1 MSKISDI
8 ITLANTL
15 SDNLGTLAVDQKAL
29 NDDVVSLASEDP
41 CAAGFG
47 DKVNSLNERAGVLN
61 SQFSTYKS
69 QLSSLVAKYNDLGI
83 LDFGNKQE
91 ASDAI
96 DAATKAITAINSIAQ
111 SFGGQ
116 AKRAALSASLAACP
130 VDSASGGKTADPPS
144 ENSDPAVAKTDANG
158 APSAEGENQ
167 SSDDN
172 PDTTQQTPPTND
184 TTTTVQEVVVT
195 AGRPKKQKPGIRTKN
210 PLSNFSSYTY
220 QISLYMITPDAYQA
234 FVLSDRTKLDAINN
248 TNSADA
254 AKSLGGNGA
263 YVVAQ
268 SGGINNSTSKRAP
281 GMNLDYYIDD
291 LKMNTI
297 ISSKDTKTETNTTE
311 FSFNVYEPYGFSFIS
326 DLKRAVD
333 QLSQVNKSTQFSQN
347 YDPMRQFFILGIKFR
362 GYDKDG
368 KVLSGNEHFASDTA
382 NPVGNND
389 GVFER
394 FFDICIKTLK
404 FKLDGKTTVYN
415 ITAASL
421 PVVEAV
427 SLKRGTLDKDTT
439 VTAETIQDAL
449 DETNPN
455 SLIAKLNNIEL
466 QMLNKDKPDIS
477 KVNTYKV
484 KFLGN
489 CDDLKTATL
498 KTKNNLDKVKWADNP
513 TKNVKDVNAKLEVI
527 SAPNSSAS
535 TVKLVQGTPVLQA
548 ISDMIKNSSY
558 MSSAMQVLNEANSQ
572 GNPEVLNSKPKTLRW
587 FNISP
592 DVVCNGWDPKRND
605 YTYDITY
612 VIQAYETP
620 AAVALMANKLTPY
633 YGPHKRYDYLFT
645 GQNTEVISYEQ
656 QMNNT
661 YFVNVYENPDLPG
674 GDAGPPGIPKATGKP
689 TGIST
694 QGNFDT
700 GAQSF
705 GPYLTSLFDISAY
718 ATAKMQILGDPDYLM
733 QTTTSGT
740 QLDDVYN
747 QFYGVDGFTINPN
760 GGQVFIEVDFKE
772 AKDYDH
778 DNGYMKINGSIL
790 FWKYPPEAQVQG
802 VSYQVRQVVST
813 FSKGKFIQTLDLFM
827 NTFDDF
833 KSTDA
838 TDSGRENQS
847 DAETARLL
855 RQASAFGN
863 QGTGATNPTMQS
875 QAAQNTAAGSLMPDT
890 APATNTQTSPTGGT
904 SDQPPTA
911 ASIIANSPVVQASQS
926 VPVIRDVADDDATS
940 GNNRT
945 ASLDQGGRE
954 EG

>member
-1 MSKISDI
+1 MSKIDDI
-8 ITLANTL
+8 IKQANSI
-15 SDNLGTLAVDQKAL
+15 SDNIGTNAVDQKAL
-29 NDDVVSLASEDP
+29 QDDTIALGNEDP
-41 CAAGFG
+41 CATGYGAKIQ
-47 DKVNSLNERAGVLN
+47 DLTTRASVLT
-61 SQFSTYKS
+61 SQKDFYQQSIS
-69 QLSSLVAKYNDLGI
+69 GLVEKYNSIGI
-83 LDFGNKQE
+83 LDFGDK
-91 ASDAI
+91 
-96 DAATKAITAINSIAQ
+96 AAALNAINSATDALNNINTIAKN
-111 SFGGQ
+111 FNGP
-116 AKRAALSASLAACP
+116 AKRAALTARASECP
-130 VDSASGGKTADPPS
+130 VDSAAGGKTADAP
-144 ENSDPAVAKTDANG
+144 NTNNDPAVAKTETNG
-158 APSAEGENQ
+158 APSAEGENK
-167 SSDDN
+167 SPDDN
-172 PDTTQQTPPTND
+172 PELTQKKPASTATTD
-184 TTTTVQEVVVT
+184 TVQEVVVT

-234 FVLSDRTKLDAINN
+234 FVLSDRTKLNAINN

-254 AKSLGGNGA
+254 ASSLGGNGA

-291 LKMNTI
+291 LKMNTM

-333 QLSQVNKSTQFSQN
+333 KLSTANKSAQFSQN
-347 YDPMRQFFILGIKFR
+347 YDPMRQFFVLGIKFR

-421 PVVEAV
+421 PIIEAA

-439 VTAETIQDAL
+439 VTAETIKDAL

-466 QMLNKDKPDIS
+466 EMLNKDKPDVS

-489 CDDLKTATL
+489 CDDLKTSTL

-513 TKNVKDVNAKLEVI
+513 TKNVKDVNAKLEV
-527 SAPNSSAS
+527 SSTPNSSAS

-572 GNPEVLNSKPKTLRW
+572 GNQEVLNSKPKTLRW

-592 DVVCNGWDPKRND
+592 NVVCNGWDPKRND

-620 AAVALMANKLTPY
+620 AAVALMANSITPY

-674 GDAGPPGIPKATGKP
+674 GDAGPPGIAKAPGKP

-705 GPYLTSLFDISAY
+705 GPYLTSLFDLSAY

-778 DNGYMKINGSIL
+778 ETGYMKINGSIL
-790 FWKYPPEAQVQG
+790 FWKYPAEAQVQG
-802 VSYQVRQVVST
+802 VSYQVRQVIST
-813 FSKGKFIQTLDLFM
+813 FSKGKFVQTLDLFM

-833 KSTDA
+833 KSNTASDA
-838 TDSGRENQS
+838 GRENQS
-847 DAETARLL
+847 DAETARLA
-855 RQASAFGN
+855 RQNAAVGN
-863 QGTGATNPTMQS
+863 QGTGATNPTMQT
-875 QAAQNTAAGSLMPDT
+875 QAAENTAAGSLTPDT
-890 APATNTQTSPTGGT
+890 APAKNTQTSPTGGT

-911 ASIIANSPVVQASQS
+911 ASIIANSPIVKASQS
-926 VPVIRDVADDDATS
+926 APVIKDVADDDATS
-940 GNNRT
+940 GNNKT
-945 ASLDQGGRE
+945 ASQDQGGRE